1 MRAAANVMSVQLHL
15 SVHLSASQYIQC
27 SQTIVLY
34 CSKYFLCRCV
44 CGTSGQVIATKELDI
59 NGLKTGNFLCYA
71 DKYVTTYGKSKLD
84 IIKSLNEFKYRSC
97 ISNESQQDL
106 GTIRYSFWWP
116 DSRP

>member
-1 MRAAANVMSVQLHL
+1 MQPNHCTV
-15 SVHLSASQYIQC
+15 YI
-27 SQTIVLY
+27 IFVGVFVALLD
-34 CSKYFLCRCV
+34 KLA
-44 CGTSGQVIATKELDI
+44 IKELDI

-116 DSRP
+116 ESRP